1 MSIHRRNIMKKLLG
15 MLSALIV
22 AALIVGC
29 ASTKPVS
36 KVKVTSE
43 QDSDGKLVITN
54 TSGQEI
60 VLFVNGIA
68 RKRIPET
75 IHSSFRVAINDSDVK
90 SNNNRRAIVTAYPIE
105 IFKGNNFTL
114 SSDNADLYVWNKQ
127 IGLSENIEWDIS
139 KSRVSEV
146 LGGTKGENLA
156 EAEFDFHFASN
167 AKSYLVEL
175 YSDIDCQ
182 NRFVVGSLIP
192 GDHLN
197 AYKDPNSYSELTIYA
212 KYIRNDGKGSEEIA
226 RGSLGSYIVRA
237 TGSSISIDVPA
248 KPEDLINPT
257 IFGAKGRL
265 SDVATIIIEN
275 TKPYDKGS
283 NNILKVSLDSANT
296 KIENHPDLKNKIV
309 NMSLIEPKTRQSYTL
324 TVGTKGKSYKLFISE
339 IASANP
345 IQIYDLDL
353 KGGEE
358 YYISTPGI
366 MPTGISTPDK
376 ELTSKELQRTVYFTS
391 FEPNTKISYHVETS
405 DKSIVVEK
413 YGQISLGETTDEVS
427 NSTLKKSITLPV
439 KGMTY
444 ENSASVKIVFTAEK
458 DGFISQ
464 IKSLNAQLFV
474 DSVNGINLESFALE
488 SLDF

>member
-1 MSIHRRNIMKKLLG
+1 M
-15 MLSALIV
+15 
-22 AALIVGC
+22 
-29 ASTKPVS
+29 
-36 KVKVTSE
+36 
-43 QDSDGKLVITN
+43 D
-54 TSGQEI
+54 
-60 VLFVNGIA
+60 
-68 RKRIPET
+68 IP
-75 IHSSFRVAINDSDVK
+75 
-90 SNNNRRAIVTAYPIE
+90 
-105 IFKGNNFTL
+105 
-114 SSDNADLYVWNKQ
+114 
-127 IGLSENIEWDIS
+127 

-146 LGGTKGENLA
+146 LAGTKGENLA
-156 EAEFDFHFASN
+156 EVEFDFHLASN

-175 YSDIDCQ
+175 YSDVDCQ

-192 GDHLN
+192 GEHIS

-226 RGSLGSYIVRA
+226 RGTLGSYIVREKNNA
-237 TGSSISIDVPA
+237 PISIDIPA
-248 KPEDLINPT
+248 KPEELLNPT
-257 IFGAKGRL
+257 IFGVKGRL

-275 TKPYDKGS
+275 TKPYDRGS
-283 NNILKVSLDSANT
+283 NNILKVTLDSANT

-309 NMSLIEPKTRQSYTL
+309 NMSLIEPETSQSYTL

-358 YYISTPGI
+358 YYISTPGK

-376 ELTSKELQRTVYFTS
+376 ELTSKELQRTVNFTS

-427 NSTLKKSITLPV
+427 NSILKKSITLPV

-444 ENSASVKIVFTAEK
+444 KNSASVKIVFTAEK

-474 DSVNGINLESFALE
+474 DSVNEINLESFALE
-488 SLDF
+488 RLDL